1 MGADAHLPE
10 EGPARDVDV
19 AGFWIATHEVTNAE
33 FAEFVNATGYKTL
46 AERDP
51 PKLSG
56 APPDMLVTGSAVFTA
71 PTDANPNWWRW
82 VVGAEWRNPA
92 GPATE
97 VDGSGRERIRR
108 AACRDRVVQ

>member
-1 MGADAHLPE
+1 MPAKDYVWIPGATFAMGADAHLPE

-56 APPDMLVTGSAVFTA
+56 ARSEEHTSELQSLMRTSYAVLCLKKTK
-71 PTDANPNWWRW
+71 
-82 VVGAEWRNPA
+82 
-92 GPATE
+92 
-97 VDGSGRERIRR
+97 
-108 AACRDRVVQ
+108 QKH